1 MEEIV
6 SLIFHGGKLVKELEE
21 SLPNIANQPHV
32 LISSCDEISRVFGN
46 AREQLTLAVQ
56 DYGTHHESL
65 PQMEV
70 GGGSVPEWLRS
81 SHATDMGGYYR
92 CTHQKLYNCPAKKH
106 VQRLNNDPYTFE
118 GTYQG
123 EHTCIMSSTAPSM
136 PPPSLLYQKQ

>member
-56 DYGTHHESL
+56 DYGTHHE
-65 PQMEV
+65 
-70 GGGSVPEWLRS
+70 
-81 SHATDMGGYYR
+81 GYYR